1 MPRIEPVRPRLV
13 GLLGLLFMFAALA
26 PACTDAEARPVPA
39 APSNPLVGL
48 RADASA
54 PQRLSGVIEERLAA
68 GSYNYL
74 ALRGADGPLRWVVVM
89 GAAPAVGAEIRVRSH
104 GRRRDFVSRRLG
116 RSFAELDF
124 VAIEP

>member
-1 MPRIEPVRPRLV
+1 MPRIEPARLAH
-13 GLLGLLFMFAALA
+13 LLLFLVALA
-26 PACTDAEARPVPA
+26 PACTDAEARPIPA
-39 APSNPLVGL
+39 APGNPFVGL
-48 RADASA
+48 RAEAGA

-89 GAAPAVGAEIRVRSH
+89 GPAPAVGAELRVRSH

-124 VAIEP
+124 VAIDP